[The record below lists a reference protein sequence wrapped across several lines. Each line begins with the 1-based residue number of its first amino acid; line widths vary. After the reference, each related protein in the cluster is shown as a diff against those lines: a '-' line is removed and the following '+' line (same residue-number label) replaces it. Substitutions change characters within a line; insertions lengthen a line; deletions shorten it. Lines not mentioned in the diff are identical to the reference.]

1 MTLVILAAGMGSRYG
16 GLKQIDP
23 VGPAGEF
30 IIDYS
35 IYDAIA
41 AGFDRVVFIIK
52 RENYE
57 IFEET
62 VAKRIRPHVKVEY
75 AFQDIHDIPEGYQ
88 VPEGRV
94 KPWGTA
100 HALLCARDAVGDDT
114 FAVINSDDFYG
125 RDSYE
130 KIAAFLK
137 TVKREQKQHYCMC
150 GFILKNTLSENG
162 HVARGVCVED
172 ADHMLTSI
180 TERTKIQ
187 RNEGRPQFFEEE
199 TGWID
204 ISEDTVVSMNMWGF
218 TPELFGEIERLEQV
232 FFANLKNPLKDEFL
246 LPEVVGDT
254 MKADIS
260 DVTVLQT
267 MAKWYGVTYHED
279 KAMVQKFISDSI
291 AENRYPEGLW
301 K

>member
-1 MTLVILAAGMGSRYG
+1 MTLVVLAAGMGSRYG

-23 VGPAGEF
+23 LGPGGEF

-35 IYDAIA
+35 IYDAVR

-52 RENYE
+52 KENLQ

-62 VAKRIRPHVKVEY
+62 VGARVKNAIEVRY
-75 AFQDIHDIPEGYQ
+75 AFQDINDIPAGYT
-88 VPEGRV
+88 VPAGRV

-100 HALLCARDAVGDDT
+100 HALLCAKDAVGGDN

-125 RDSYE
+125 QDSYN
-130 KIAAFLK
+130 KIASFLK
-137 TVKREQKQHYCMC
+137 NVKNDGKQHYCMC

-162 HVARGVCVED
+162 HVARGICLED
-172 ADHMLTSI
+172 ENHMLTSI

-187 RNEGRPQFFEEE
+187 RNNGMTQFYEEE
-199 TGWID
+199 TGWTD
-204 ISEDTVVSMNMWGF
+204 VSEDSIVSMNMWGF
-218 TPELFGEIERLEQV
+218 TASFFDEIAKRECA
-232 FFANLKNPLKDEFL
+232 FFDHLKNPQKDEFL
-246 LPEVVGDT
+246 LPVMVSET
-254 MKADIS
+254 MKDGAA

-279 KAMVQKFISDSI
+279 KAAVQKFIADCI
-291 AENRYPEGLW
+291 ADNVYPGGLW